1 MEWSKQ
7 RTRHNIVRMIGR
19 VGSEALLVAGCVGEV
34 GRLCDMPAVAQNQY
48 FASVIWPYVCL
59 R

>member
-7 RTRHNIVRMIGR
+7 RTRHNLVRMIGR

-34 GRLCDMPAVAQNQY
+34 RRLCDMPAVAQNQY
-48 FASVIWPYVCL
+48 FASVKWPYA
-59 R
+59 